1 MKLFYAPLLLRKI
14 QGGFCMAKK
23 DLFDGIH
30 ECDDKWIEEVA
41 EQEKSGHQN
50 VRKKCFFSIS
60 YPISALEE

>member
-1 MKLFYAPLLLRKI
+1 
-14 QGGFCMAKK
+14 MAKK